1 MANAVYF
8 LCAVTSS
15 GCAVLLIRSWLASRV
30 RLLMWC
36 ALGFTGLA
44 ANNLLLFLDRVILPD
59 RDLGSLRDASGL
71 LGISILLLGLI
82 WESR

>member
-1 MANAVYF
+1 MATAAYF
-8 LCAVTSS
+8 LCALTST
-15 GCAVLLIRSWLASRV
+15 GCAALLIRSWLGSRV

-44 ANNLLLFLDRVILPD
+44 LNYLLLFLDRVVLPD

>member
-1 MANAVYF
+1 MAGVVYV
-8 LCAVTSS
+8 LCAATSIA
-15 GCAVLLIRSWLASRV
+15 CAVLLVRSWRRSRV

-44 ANNLLLFLDRVILPD
+44 INNILLFTDRVLVPET
-59 RDLGSLRDASGL
+59 DLGGLRDASGFAA
-71 LGISILLLGLI
+71 IMILLAGLI

>member
-1 MANAVYF
+1 MATAVYF
-8 LCAVTSS
+8 LCALASTV
-15 GCAVLLIRSWLASRV
+15 CAALLVRSWLSSRV

-44 ANNLLLFLDRVILPD
+44 LNNLLLFLDRVVLPD
-59 RDLGSLRDASGL
+59 RDLSSLRDATGL
-71 LGISILLLGLI
+71 AGISILLLGLI

>member
-1 MANAVYF
+1 MATAAYF
-8 LCAVTSS
+8 LCALTST
-15 GCAVLLIRSWLASRV
+15 GCAVLLIRSWRASKV

-44 ANNLLLFLDRVILPD
+44 LNNLLLFLDRVVLPD
-59 RDLGSLRDASGL
+59 RDLGALRDASGL

>member
-44 ANNLLLFLDRVILPD
+44 ANNLLLFLDRVVLPE
-59 RDLGSLRDASGL
+59 RDLGALRDASGL

>member
-1 MANAVYF
+1 MATAAYF
-8 LCAVTSS
+8 LCALTST
-15 GCAVLLIRSWLASRV
+15 GCAALLIRSWWASRI

-44 ANNLLLFLDRVILPD
+44 LNNLLLFLDRVVLPE
-59 RDLGSLRDASGL
+59 RDLGALRDASGL

>member
-1 MANAVYF
+1 MATAAYF
-8 LCAVTSS
+8 LCALTST
-15 GCAVLLIRSWLASRV
+15 GCAVLLIRSWWASRV

-44 ANNLLLFLDRVILPD
+44 LNNLLLFLDRVVLPE
-59 RDLGSLRDASGL
+59 RDLGALRDASGL